1 MQFLKS
7 IRDLVFS
14 RATLAF
20 IGLVVLALVIWFVGP
35 LLAVDGLRPLASVGV
50 RISLIVLF
58 LAFAILWLAFGP
70 VSLAGVAALCLLIWH
85 AGPLLSL
92 GAARPLQ
99 PEWVRATAIG
109 LIVLICAAWWLFKLW
124 RLLREDPEA
133 ITKYFTA
140 RSESEKAR
148 DEAKEKIKSVT
159 GIVQQ
164 AVAQLKS
171 LRGTGGLRRIFEGK
185 RYLYDL
191 PWFMIVGS
199 PSAGKTT
206 ALLNSGLQFPLARRM
221 GGPSGSAA
229 FGADGGTVHCNWW
242 LSNEAVLIDTAGRYT
257 TRDSHA
263 GNDATEWHGF
273 LGLLRK
279 HRPRAPING
288 AFVALNTAELLRLD
302 GSERMRHAG
311 MVRDRLAELRQE
323 LGIRFPVYVIV
334 TKADLLGGFSEY
346 FQSLTSEG
354 RAQPWG
360 FTLPYEGLN
369 SKPRTSAAAIAER
382 QEVLRTRLRTEFG
395 LLKSRLDMGLR
406 TRLNEE
412 YDLERRHRLLGLPQ
426 EMQALIEPLVQVLD
440 EIFLDSRFDN
450 TQYHNALRGVYFTSG
465 AQAMVP
471 VPADSGT
478 LMQRLWRSLAPAP
491 KPVVVQ
497 VEPKAPPAE
506 PKEDLKVGPTG
517 GDVDDKSDGRSEAK
531 SADKQTADA
540 KSDAPASA
548 PATPKPPAK
557 APLDA
562 RLVTD
567 AERGRLGFFL
577 QDVLTKVIIPEAHL
591 VRPNLRW
598 EFRFRLLR
606 LMGHALAVV
615 VFLWLAG
622 ALVLSFGNNRK
633 YLETVHRRVEALGT
647 QVRTL
652 FAAFKP
658 AGVPDVLNAA
668 RELPGYSGL
677 DVYDPPGSF
686 LYGLYSAPPVLDAA
700 SDTYAQLQDH
710 TLLPAILRRMEAVLA
725 QSVRDDDPKLAYETL
740 RVYKLLHDRE
750 RYTSGGARDVRDWV
764 LRDWENTGS
773 AADFG
778 GRASMVGHVQALFS
792 GKRPVQSASLP
803 NEALVHRVQEF
814 LNANTSTQRVY
825 ERAKAVMAPQAPQ
838 EFTLIRAVGPQ
849 AGTVFSRVEGLP
861 LEKGVPG
868 LFTYDGYHD
877 LFSKR
882 LPEFVGRA
890 LEDDAW
896 VMGRGGAGASKKS
909 AWGDAEDALKSNPLL
924 DDIRRQYLT
933 EYAAHWEEFLDSI
946 RTVGA
951 GDAMSTSLGFDLS
964 VLRQLAAPDSPL
976 SRLAREAARET
987 TLSRPLVT
995 RAQEDRSFFDKA
1007 TDELNKQTREIG
1019 KNLGIRP
1026 EERMEKEIVDN
1037 RFAALREVVT
1047 GQPDIALSSNSGAS
1061 TAKPGLENISGLINE
1076 FYTLLVVADT
1086 ALASGSLPP
1095 GGAEVGARLKLEAGK
1110 LPAPF
1115 REVLT
1120 ALADSGGEKVAQGS
1134 SDILRKQAQ
1143 AQLDR
1148 IMGLMAMQVSEPC
1161 RRGVE
1166 GRYPLAAVAED
1177 ASIEDFTQVFAAG
1190 GAADEF
1196 FTKYLAPFVDTSVR
1210 PWRYKSPDIANAMVG
1225 AEGVASDIAPQPA
1238 TTGPTLVGELLKLL
1252 PQSGPNLDAFYRAR
1266 QIRNVFFRDA
1276 AGKKFGWKLELKVME
1291 LEPSI
1296 TDLIIDVDGQGMR
1309 YAHGPVQ
1316 PFPVAW
1322 PGPRGGSTA
1331 ELTANPR
1338 ISGPT
1343 STALT
1348 NGPWA
1353 LFRLIDK
1360 GRIVNTATP
1369 GRVSVEFQFDGRKAL
1384 IDINTGSQPNPLNS
1398 DVLRGF
1404 RCPGRF
1410 A

>member
-1 MQFLKS
+1 MQYLNSFVS
-7 IRDLVFS
+7 FVFS
-14 RATLAF
+14 RATLTF

-35 LLAVDGLRPLASVGV
+35 LIAVDGLRPLATVGV
-50 RISLIVLF
+50 RVSLLVLL
-58 LAFAILWLAFGP
+58 LAFAMLWLGSGP

-92 GAARPLQ
+92 AAARPLQ
-99 PEWVRATAIG
+99 PVWVRATAIG
-109 LIVLICAAWWLFKLW
+109 VIVLACAVWWLVKLW
-124 RLLREDPEA
+124 RRMREDPQA
-133 ITKYFTA
+133 ITNFFMG
-140 RSESEKAR
+140 RSAKDKAR
-148 DEAKEKIKSVT
+148 NESREQLKSVT
-159 GIVQQ
+159 SIMQN
-164 AVAQLKS
+164 ALTQLS
-171 LRGTGGLRRIFEGK
+171 NLRGTGGLRRIFEGK

-191 PWFMIVGS
+191 PWYMIVGS

-206 ALLNSGLQFPLARRM
+206 ALLNSGLQFPLARKM
-221 GGPSGSAA
+221 AGPA
-229 FGADGGTVHCNWW
+229 GGTAFTAVGGTLHCDWW
-242 LSNEAVLIDTAGRYT
+242 LSNEAVLVDTAGRYT
-257 TRDSHA
+257 SRDS
-263 GNDATEWHGF
+263 DAATDAMEWHGF

-302 GSERMRHAG
+302 DAERLRHAG
-311 MVRDRLAELRQE
+311 MLRDRLAALRQE

-369 SKPRTSAAAIAER
+369 SKRGTSAAAIAEG
-382 QEVLRTRLRTEFG
+382 QEALRTQLRTEFG

-406 TRLNEE
+406 TRLSEE
-412 YDLERRHRLLGLPQ
+412 YDLDRRQLLPGFPQ
-426 EMQALIEPLVQVLD
+426 EMQALIDPLVQVID
-440 EIFLDSRFDN
+440 EIFLDSRFDS
-450 TQYHNALRGVYFTSG
+450 TQHHNALRGVYFTSG
-465 AQAMVP
+465 AQALET

-478 LMQRLWRSLAPAP
+478 LMQRLRRSLEMARGTVVPKKVPAPAAAP
-491 KPVVVQ
+491 VAASTAKPAEGNTEGKPEDKLVADAQ
-497 VEPKAPPAE
+497 ANAAAGAPAAAAPPVTA
-506 PKEDLKVGPTG
+506 PR
-517 GDVDDKSDGRSEAK
+517 DD
-531 SADKQTADA
+531 
-540 KSDAPASA
+540 
-548 PATPKPPAK
+548 
-557 APLDA
+557 

-567 AERGRLGFFL
+567 AKRGKLGFFL
-577 QDVLTKVIIPEAHL
+577 QDMLTKVVISEAHL
-591 VRPNLRW
+591 VQPNLRW

-606 LMGHALAVV
+606 LMGHALALV

-622 ALVLSFGNNRK
+622 ALVLSFGNNGK
-633 YLETVHRRVEALGT
+633 YLATVNQRVEALIK

-652 FAAFKP
+652 FVAFKP

-700 SDTYAQLQDH
+700 SQTYAQLQDH
-710 TLLPAILRRMEAVLA
+710 TLLPAILRRMESVLA
-725 QSVRDDDPKLAYETL
+725 QSVKDQDPKLAYETL

-750 RYTSGGARDVRDWV
+750 HYMNGGARDVRDWV
-764 LRDWENTGS
+764 LRDWEQTGS

-778 GRASMVGHVQALFS
+778 GRASMVGHVEALFS
-792 GKRPVQSASLP
+792 GKRPVQAASLP

-814 LNANTSTQRVY
+814 LSSNTSTQRVY

-849 AGTVFSRVEGLP
+849 AGTVFSRADGQP

-877 LFSKR
+877 LFNKR

-890 LEDDAW
+890 LDDDAW
-896 VMGRGGAGASKKS
+896 VMGRGGTAVPRKGAL
-909 AWGDAEDALKSNPLL
+909 GDADDALTTNPLL
-924 DDIRRQYLT
+924 EDIRRQYLA
-933 EYAAHWEEFLDSI
+933 EYATHWEGFLVSI

-951 GDAMSTSLGFDLS
+951 SDTMNTSLGFDLS

-976 SRLAREAARET
+976 SRLARAAARET
-987 TLSRPLVT
+987 TLSRPLAT
-995 RAQEDRSFFDKA
+995 RAQEDRGFFDKA

-1019 KNLGIRP
+1019 RNLGIRP
-1026 EERMEKEIVDN
+1026 EERLEKEIVDN

-1047 GQPDIALSSNSGAS
+1047 GQPDIALSSNAGAS

-1076 FYTLLVVADT
+1076 YYTLLVVADT
-1086 ALASGSLPP
+1086 ALTSGSLPP

-1143 AQLDR
+1143 TQLDR

-1177 ASIEDFTQVFAAG
+1177 VSIEDFTQVFAAG

-1210 PWRYKSPDIANAMVG
+1210 PWRYKSPDMANAMVG
-1225 AEGVASDIAPQPA
+1225 AESVANGAAPQPA
-1238 TTGPTLVGELLKLL
+1238 TTGPTLLGEQLKLL
-1252 PQSGPNLDAFYRAR
+1252 ARSGPNLDSFYRAR
-1266 QIRNVFFRDA
+1266 QIRDLFFRDA
-1276 AGKKFGWKLELKVME
+1276 SGKKFGWKLDLKVME

-1296 TDLIIDVDGQGMR
+1296 TDLIIDIDGQGLR

-1316 PFPVAW
+1316 SFAVGW

-1343 STALT
+1343 STVST
-1348 NGPWA
+1348 QGPWA
-1353 LFRLIDK
+1353 LFRLLDK
-1360 GRIVNTATP
+1360 GHIVGTATP
-1369 GRVSVEFQFDGRKAL
+1369 GRVSVEFQFDGRKTL
-1384 IDINTGSQPNPLNS
+1384 LDINTGSQPNPLNS
-1398 DVLRGF
+1398 DLLRGF

-1410 A
+1410 G